1 MVRMILPKH
10 LVFSGGGT
18 RCLLFLP
25 ALRRLE
31 TRQQLTQVKYW
42 WGTSAGALLASLM
55 AITRSV
61 EKVDTI
67 MHQTEFARF
76 RDVSLLNMVN
86 FTDVWGLDDGHGMV
100 TELERLL
107 ELAQPGASSYTLAD
121 VSGVRIPVADLNLF
135 ETVVCSA
142 ESFPTL
148 RLVDALRASMSLPMF
163 YVPFRCPIN
172 GHIWVDGG
180 LRAAFPWM
188 CLNPKEQKRALGFAF
203 DRPWAS
209 QGPASFMDYI
219 MSMMHFDDPVQTQRL
234 KQEKANIL
242 WFPSPPFPAWYVRLQ
257 KDDYELLEQMGTTTV
272 EEWFRNSPKTGESRP
287 LSEVQH
293 TPSPTG
299 RSGRTDGMLG
309 IPQSSCPPLLP
320 GSPRDQSS
328 RTRTSF
334 RRWSF

>member
-1 MVRMILPKH
+1 
-10 LVFSGGGT
+10 
-18 RCLLFLP
+18 
-25 ALRRLE
+25 
-31 TRQQLTQVKYW
+31 
-42 WGTSAGALLASLM
+42 M

-61 EKVDTI
+61 EKVDDI
-67 MHQTEFARF
+67 MRQTEFSRF

-86 FTDVWGLDDGHGMV
+86 FTDVWGLDDGKGMV

-107 ELAQPGASSYTLAD
+107 ELAAPGASGYTLAD

-163 YVPFRCPIN
+163 YVPVQCPLN

-188 CLNPKEQKRALGFAF
+188 CLTSKQQKEALGFAF
-203 DRPWAS
+203 DRPWFS

-219 MSMMHFDDPVQTQRL
+219 MAMMHFDDPVQTHRL

-257 KDDYELLEQMGTTTV
+257 KDDYELLENMGTKTF
-272 EEWFRNSPKTGESRP
+272 EEWVKNSPGIVESRP
-287 LSEVQH
+287 LSEDQH
-293 TPSPTG
+293 IPSPTV
-299 RSGRTDGMLG
+299 RSGRTGGMLG
-309 IPQSSCPPLLP
+309 IPQPSCPPLQP
-320 GSPRDQSS
+320 GSPRDQSL
-328 RTRTSF
+328 RTRMSY